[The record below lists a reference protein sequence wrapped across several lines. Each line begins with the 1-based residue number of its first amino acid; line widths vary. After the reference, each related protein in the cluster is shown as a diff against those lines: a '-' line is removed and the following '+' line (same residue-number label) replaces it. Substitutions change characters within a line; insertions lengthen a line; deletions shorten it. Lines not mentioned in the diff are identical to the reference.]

1 MTGANRHWRSLE
13 VPIRP
18 GTGTPTLCPWGH
30 DLAVAGVRQSWSQDY
45 LTPEWLCE
53 ACNALPGRGGVWALV
68 DPSPSRHVSED
79 QVDEYGLHLVLRR
92 PPTPA
97 GIGSIQL
104 RLGCTTFGEV
114 QLSLCSIDR
123 RAILV
128 HVDIEEKH
136 RRRGAGSVLV
146 AAAAAR
152 GSRYEWTTLPIDR
165 DPTSVAFW
173 ARTGAPGPA
182 APRPCTHQLEAKV
195 VPAAARWS
203 KWW

>member
-1 MTGANRHWRSLE
+1 MTGADHGWRTLE
-13 VPIRP
+13 IPIRP
-18 GTGTPTLCPWGH
+18 GAGTPTHCPWGH
-30 DLAVAGVRQSWSQDY
+30 NLAVGGVRQSWSQDY
-45 LTPEWLCE
+45 RASEWLCE
-53 ACNALPGRGGVWALV
+53 ACHALPSRGGLWARI
-68 DPSPSRHVSED
+68 DPRPARHVTED
-79 QVDEYGLHLVLRR
+79 QVDEYGLRLVLLR
-92 PPTPA
+92 PLTPA

-104 RLGCTTFGEV
+104 RLGHTTFGEV

-152 GSRYEWTTLPIDR
+152 GPRYQWTTLPIDR
-165 DPTSVAFW
+165 DPTSIAFW

-182 APRPCTHQLEAKV
+182 APHPCTHQLEAKV
-195 VPAAARWS
+195 VPADARWA